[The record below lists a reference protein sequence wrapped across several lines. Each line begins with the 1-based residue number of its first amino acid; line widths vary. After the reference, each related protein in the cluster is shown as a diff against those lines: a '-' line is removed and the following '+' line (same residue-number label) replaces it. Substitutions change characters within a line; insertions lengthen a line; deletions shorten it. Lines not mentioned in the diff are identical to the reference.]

1 MNTPSSKTILVTGA
15 SRGIGKAI
23 ALRFAREG
31 WQVAITC
38 LQKKDQL
45 LETAGEIEDAG
56 GVCLPFVGDM
66 GRMEDCR
73 KLFEQI
79 EEKFGGLD
87 MLVNNAGISYVG
99 LLQDM

>member
-1 MNTPSSKTILVTGA
+1 MNTTSPKTILVTGA

-38 LQKKDQL
+38 LQKNDQL

-56 GVCLPFVGDM
+56 GVCQPFVGDM

-73 KLFEQI
+73 KLLPL
-79 EEKFGGLD
+79 K
-87 MLVNNAGISYVG
+87 
-99 LLQDM
+99 

>member
-1 MNTPSSKTILVTGA
+1 MNTTSPKTILVTGA

-23 ALRFAREG
+23 ALRFSREG

-56 GVCLPFVGDM
+56 GVCLPFVGVEWKTA
-66 GRMEDCR
+66 GNYLN
-73 KLFEQI
+73 KL
-79 EEKFGGLD
+79 KK
-87 MLVNNAGISYVG
+87 NSAGWTCWSTMPAF
-99 LLQDM
+99 LM